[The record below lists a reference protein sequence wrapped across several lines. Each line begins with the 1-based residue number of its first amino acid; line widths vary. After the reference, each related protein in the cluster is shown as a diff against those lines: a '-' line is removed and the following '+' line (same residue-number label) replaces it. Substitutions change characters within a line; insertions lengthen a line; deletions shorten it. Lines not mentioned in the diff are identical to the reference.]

1 MTSLSKKFEQIVKK
15 ELAST
20 VLPIKT
26 EEGIL
31 LGDVL
36 ISSTGSSKNILK
48 KGVLVYEN
56 VYLNS
61 VAIKIA
67 KLILS
72 SNVSYQADNLYRLDQ
87 EYGKWLN
94 ESLMLRVQY
103 DRALAKGDNDR
114 ADVFYARY
122 IQSKERTM
130 SAKSRADFL
139 AR

>member
-1 MTSLSKKFEQIVKK
+1 MTSLSKKFEQIIKK

-31 LGDVL
+31 LGDVM
-36 ISSTGSSKNILK
+36 ITSTGTSKNIVK
-48 KGVLVYEN
+48 KGILLYEN
-56 VYLNS
+56 IFLNS

-67 KLILS
+67 KLLLS
-72 SNVSYQADNLYRLDQ
+72 SNSSYQADALYKLDQ

-94 ESLMLRVQY
+94 ESLLLRAQY
-103 DRALAKGDNDR
+103 DRALAKGDNDK
-114 ADVFYARY
+114 ADVFYAKY
-122 IQSKERTM
+122 IESKERTM

>member
-20 VLPIKT
+20 VLPVKT

-36 ISSTGSSKNILK
+36 ISSSGTSKNIMK
-48 KGVLVYEN
+48 KGILAYEN
-56 VYLNS
+56 IFLNS
-61 VAIKIA
+61 VAVKIA
-67 KLILS
+67 KLLLV
-72 SNVSYQADNLYRLDQ
+72 SNSSYQADNLYRLDQ

-103 DRALAKGDNDR
+103 DRALTKGDNDR

>member
-103 DRALAKGDNDR
+103 DRALTKGDNDR

>member
-20 VLPIKT
+20 VLPVKT

-36 ISSTGSSKNILK
+36 IISDGTSKSIIK
-48 KGVLVYEN
+48 KGLLVYDHIF
-56 VYLNS
+56 LNS

-67 KLILS
+67 KLLLVANS
-72 SNVSYQADNLYRLDQ
+72 SYQADNLYKLDQ

-94 ESLMLRVQY
+94 ESLLLRVQY

-114 ADVFYARY
+114 ADIFYARY
-122 IQSKERTM
+122 IESKERTM